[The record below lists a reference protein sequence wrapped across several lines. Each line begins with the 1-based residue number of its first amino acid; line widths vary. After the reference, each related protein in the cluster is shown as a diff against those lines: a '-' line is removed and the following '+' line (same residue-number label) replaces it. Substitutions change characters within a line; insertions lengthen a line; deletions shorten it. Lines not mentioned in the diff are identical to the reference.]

1 MRTPSV
7 KKPMPKAA
15 NTAAAAKVATEARA
29 PKKAPKKAL
38 EASKKAASK
47 KASARVSDGSVW
59 RDRPSLLPL
68 LQLLWREQRISRAE
82 LARRNDL
89 SRSTV
94 SELIDVLMDH
104 RLVRESGTGESRGG
118 RRPIML
124 EFRDDAWLIIGVDLG
139 AAHVSVCLTD
149 LRCTE
154 LAWAS
159 APHPVRDDPDGT
171 RATIERLCDQVLKQ
185 VKDSS
190 TSRLLGI
197 GVGVPSPVDPRRPD
211 HLSEVVLPAWH
222 GRGVKASLEARYNV
236 PVLVDNDANL
246 GALAE
251 SWWGRSKDVSE
262 SCFVKVATGIGS
274 GHIIRGQ
281 VYRGASGIAG
291 EIGHMTI
298 NERGERCLCG
308 LRGCLVT
315 SIGTAALLARATEV
329 GVKAHMMSSIG
340 ALEDAAM
347 AGDARA
353 MSVFEEAAD
362 HLGTALANV
371 INLLNPAV
379 VAVGGTITRV
389 GPAFFGPLRAAVR
402 NRTLV
407 TSAAVAEI
415 VPSALGDRVVAFGAA
430 TFVLQE
436 ALNDPASF
444 LSPGRRALP
453 RS

>member
-1 MRTPSV
+1 MGTSSV
-7 KKPMPKAA
+7 KKAMAQATTKAA
-15 NTAAAAKVATEARA
+15 KKAV
-29 PKKAPKKAL
+29 KKAPAKKVPR
-38 EASKKAASK
+38 ASSS
-47 KASARVSDGSVW
+47 KASASSASVW
-59 RDRPSLLPL
+59 GDRPSLIPL
-68 LQLLWREQRISRAE
+68 LQLLWRERRISRAE

-94 SELIDVLMDH
+94 SELIDVLIEH

-118 RRPIML
+118 RRPILL
-124 EFRDDAWLIIGVDLG
+124 EFNDDAWFILGVDIG

-154 LAWAS
+154 LAWAT
-159 APHPVRDDPDGT
+159 APQAVRDDPAGT
-171 RATIERLCDQVLKQ
+171 RTTIERLIDQVLAD
-185 VKDSS
+185 VKDSAP
-190 TSRLLGI
+190 RLLGI

-222 GRGVKASLEARYNV
+222 GRGVKASLEARYKV

-246 GALAE
+246 GAVAE

-262 SCFVKVATGIGS
+262 SCFIKVATGIGS

-281 VYRGASGIAG
+281 IYRGASGIAG

-298 NERGERCLCG
+298 DERGERCLCG

-315 SIGTAALLARATEV
+315 SIGSAALLARAAEV
-329 GVKAHMMSSIG
+329 GASTAVTSSIG
-340 ALEDAAM
+340 ALEDAAI
-347 AGDARA
+347 AGDTKA
-353 MSVFEEAAD
+353 VKVIEEAAD

-379 VAVGGTITRV
+379 VAVGGSIARV

-415 VPSALGDRVVAFGAA
+415 VPSALGDRVVALGGA
-430 TFVLQE
+430 TQVLQE
-436 ALNDPASF
+436 ALNDPARF
-444 LSPGRRALP
+444 LSVKRANT
-453 RS
+453 R

>member
-1 MRTPSV
+1 MGTTTVNKAMPAATPKTT
-7 KKPMPKAA
+7 KKVAKKAAKKVASKVAKKVSTKVPKAA
-15 NTAAAAKVATEARA
+15 KTSPKTSSSTA
-29 PKKAPKKAL
+29 
-38 EASKKAASK
+38 
-47 KASARVSDGSVW
+47 SVW
-59 RDRPSLLPL
+59 RDRPSLMPL
-68 LQLLWREQRISRAE
+68 LQLLWRERRISRAE

-94 SELIDVLMDH
+94 SELIDVLIDH

-118 RRPIML
+118 RRPILL
-124 EFRDDAWLIIGVDLG
+124 EFNDDAWLIVGVDIG

-159 APHPVRDDPDGT
+159 APQAVRDDPTGT
-171 RATIERLCDQVLKQ
+171 RATIERLIDQVLAD
-185 VKDSS
+185 VKDSAV
-190 TSRLLGI
+190 RVLGI

-222 GRGVKASLEARYNV
+222 GRGVKAGLEARYKV

-246 GALAE
+246 GAVAE

-262 SCFVKVATGIGS
+262 SCFIKVATGIGS

-281 VYRGASGIAG
+281 IYRGASGIAG

-298 NERGERCLCG
+298 DERGERCLCG

-315 SIGTAALLARATEV
+315 SIGSAALLARATEV
-329 GVKAHMMSSIG
+329 GAGSVTSSIG
-340 ALEDAAM
+340 ALEDAAI
-347 AGDARA
+347 AGDAKA
-353 MSVFEEAAD
+353 IKVIEEAAD

-379 VAVGGTITRV
+379 VAVGGSIARV

-415 VPSALGDRVVAFGAA
+415 VPSALGDRVVALGGA
-430 TFVLQE
+430 TLVLQE
-436 ALNDPASF
+436 ALNDPARF
-444 LSPGRRALP
+444 LSVKRATT
-453 RS
+453 R